1 MHFPT
6 SLPSC
11 TIHLLGKKNN
21 RVLEFVFFQIQGLK
35 PWHLD
40 ENIFML
46 AQFSSVEPKCLILL
60 ASSFSSDFSPVTW

>member
-1 MHFPT
+1 MHFPAVYQVVQY
-6 SLPSC
+6 
-11 TIHLLGKKNN
+11 IFRENN
-21 RVLEFVFFQIQGLK
+21 NQVLMLVFFPQIQGLK

-40 ENIFML
+40 ENIFIL

>member
-1 MHFPT
+1 M
-6 SLPSC
+6 L
-11 TIHLLGKKNN
+11 
-21 RVLEFVFFQIQGLK
+21 VFFSQIQGLK

-40 ENIFML
+40 ENIFIL